1 MNWILSGCEGNS
13 VTRHLGNSSLKGEKK
28 MGQ

>member
-13 VTRHLGNSSLKGEKK
+13 VTGHIGNSYLEGEKK